1 MGGQQT
7 FPLTMNVGI
16 DSVEGHAQERTFV
29 TDADAAAP
37 KRRLFR
43 LRVDQRPSAW

>member
-1 MGGQQT
+1 
-7 FPLTMNVGI
+7 
-16 DSVEGHAQERTFV
+16 V

-37 KRRLFR
+37 KRRLFG